1 MREINERFINDLK
14 SGCLSYFLNQVKE
27 KNDKLC
33 LAIRDGYINIY
44 YMGGNLLRITQKQNG
59 YSFYFDA
66 KYCLN
71 KGDDKNFNL
80 LNALDYNSVQ
90 DYIDNFELMM
100 KEMDSWLSAHP
111 KKERIFQHKLLV
123 NNKSV
128 IDIEYAT
135 PKSKVTGIKL
145 NMRLDM
151 LMVDNDKLIIV
162 ENKYG
167 TGAVTGSAGVSKHYE
182 DICNLLNT
190 KDLYDELIESVEKI
204 AKVKYEL
211 GLLDTPIKEID
222 KSKTEIL
229 FLFADFNVKS
239 EILKNEVKLMDITYP
254 FKVLY
259 MDSNDSVIDLS
270 KAE

>member
-14 SGCLSYFLNQVKE
+14 DGCLSYFLNQVKE
-27 KNDKLC
+27 KSDKLC

-59 YSFYFDA
+59 YTFYFDA

-71 KGDDKNFNL
+71 KGDDKNFDL
-80 LNALDYNSVQ
+80 LNSLDSNSVQ

-100 KEMDSWLSAHP
+100 KEMESWLKVYR
-111 KKERIFQHKLLV
+111 KKERIYQHELLA
-123 NNKSV
+123 NNKNV
-128 IDIEYAT
+128 IDIEYT
-135 PKSKVTGIKL
+135 PPKSKKNGLKL
-145 NMRLDM
+145 NIRLDM
-151 LMVDNDKLIIV
+151 LMVDNDKFIIV

-167 TGAVTGSAGVSKHYE
+167 TGAVTGNAGVSKHYE

-190 KDLYDELIESVEKI
+190 EDLYDELIESVKKI
-204 AKVKYEL
+204 AKAKYEL
-211 GLLDTPIKEID
+211 GLSESQVRKID

-239 EILKNEVKLMDITYP
+239 ETLKNEIKLMNVTYP